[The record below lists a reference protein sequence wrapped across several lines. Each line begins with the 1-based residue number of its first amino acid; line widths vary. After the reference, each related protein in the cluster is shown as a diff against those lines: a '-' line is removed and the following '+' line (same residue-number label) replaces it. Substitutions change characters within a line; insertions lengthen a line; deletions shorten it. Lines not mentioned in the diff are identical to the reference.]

1 MKKGNTIPEPRV
13 PFLFIAPKFSHEH
26 LKRLRG
32 IGKKISDLFPGLK
45 ENLLFSGINTMP
57 EYYVISAFLSS
68 FIISIF
74 FSMLMYVLALS
85 QDHSTAKVFLLTFMS
100 FFVVLTLFF
109 LIFIKYPA
117 ILKKKKAS
125 EIDKHLMFAVKDLL
139 LHTSAGSSFFKAMY
153 NISKSNYGEVS
164 MEFAKIVKK
173 INTNTPTLEALEMLA
188 NSVESDYL
196 KKVLWQLINTLKAG
210 GDLKQ
215 SLDAIVNDLITMQR
229 SNIIGYANELNLWSL
244 IYMLFAVAAPT
255 IGMTMMIILSSFADV
270 GINETVL
277 VVFIGIT
284 MVIQLVIIVL
294 IKSRRPMVEF

>member
-1 MKKGNTIPEPRV
+1 MRTDKKLPEPKV
-13 PFLFIAPKFSHEH
+13 PFLFVTPEFCHKK
-26 LKRLRG
+26 LKRLKG
-32 IGKKISDLFPGLK
+32 LGKTLSELFPNLK
-45 ENLLFSGINTMP
+45 ENLGYSGLNTMP
-57 EYYVISAFLSS
+57 EYYTISALLSS
-68 FIISIF
+68 FIISTF
-74 FSMLMYVLALS
+74 FAILMYILASS
-85 QDHSTAKVFLLTFMS
+85 QDHSITKVILLTFMS
-100 FFVVLTLFF
+100 FFVIILLLF
-109 LIFIKYPA
+109 LIFIKYPG
-117 ILKKKKAS
+117 ILKKKKAG
-125 EIDKHLMFAVKDLL
+125 EINKHLMFAVKDLL
-139 LHTSAGSSFFKAMY
+139 LHTSAGSSFFEAMY

-164 MEFAKIVKK
+164 IEFSKVVKK
-173 INTNTPTLEALEMLA
+173 INTNTPTLEALEMLS

-277 VVFIGIT
+277 IIFIGIT
-284 MVIQLVIIVL
+284 MVIQLIIIVL

>member
-1 MKKGNTIPEPRV
+1 LKG
-13 PFLFIAPKFSHEH
+13 L
-26 LKRLRG
+26 
-32 IGKKISDLFPGLK
+32 GKTLSELFPNLK
-45 ENLLFSGINTMP
+45 ENLGYSGLNTMP
-57 EYYVISAFLSS
+57 EYYTISALLSS
-68 FIISIF
+68 FIISTF
-74 FSMLMYVLALS
+74 FAILMYILASS
-85 QDHSTAKVFLLTFMS
+85 QDHSITKVILLTFMS
-100 FFVVLTLFF
+100 FFVIILLLF
-109 LIFIKYPA
+109 LIFIKYPG
-117 ILKKKKAS
+117 ILKKKKAG
-125 EIDKHLMFAVKDLL
+125 EINKHLMFAVKDLL
-139 LHTSAGSSFFKAMY
+139 LHTSAGSSFFEAMY

-164 MEFAKIVKK
+164 IEFSKVVKK
-173 INTNTPTLEALEMLA
+173 INTNTPTLEALEMLS

-277 VVFIGIT
+277 IIFIGIT
-284 MVIQLVIIVL
+284 MVIQLIIIVL